1 MGFSLA
7 GLAPLTSGY
16 YQGKDEL
23 MRRQMLEQQMRA
35 QQQQQQGLAAL
46 ANAYGQQQQMPPP
59 APPMP
64 PPPGQ
69 QSQPQG
75 PPQGQPQGGP
85 PQGMP
90 PGAMPRGQMGPPPQQ
105 QGPMPPQQRPQPQQA
120 PQAPQVKPYTSPQP
134 PQMASPQQQA
144 PQAAQQGMIPPPPQV
159 TAAVQSTLPDLQTM
173 ASTLKK
179 QGVTGM
185 ALFSALQQH
194 QQFLSVE
201 GKQQLAQL
209 QEQVR
214 HMNAEAAMARG
225 GAAQTTA
232 ANGSAREDRLERGAQ
247 GETAMS
253 AAKIEQLKAQV
264 TATLA
269 RANKAA
275 ASGKPADP
283 ADVSLLARGVAAG
296 KIDPRSLSTK
306 GGHRERIL
314 EEAMRINPDYDQK
327 DFNADNAFNTSSMRT
342 AGTAGAN
349 TAIAATAAQGGADI
363 LMDAAKKVPRSDFR
377 SLNKLVLAGK
387 TESND
392 PDTGAYLTAI
402 NTFVNEYARAV
413 NPKGTATVSDKEHA
427 RELLAA
433 SDSQDALEAKI
444 GVMRKE
450 MQRGKQAPQ
459 DVAKDLREARGG
471 KPKPTSDDLAYA
483 KAHPELKAQF
493 KAHFGIDP

>member
-1 MGFSLA
+1 MAFSLR
-7 GLAPLTSGY
+7 GLAPLTAGY
-16 YQGKDEL
+16 YEGKDEL

-46 ANAYGQQQQMPPP
+46 ANAYGSQQQMPPP
-59 APPMP
+59 AQPMP

-69 QSQPQG
+69 QSQPMQ
-75 PPQGQPQGGP
+75 P

-105 QGPMPPQQRPQPQQA
+105 QGPMPPQQQQQQPQA
-120 PQAPQVKPYTSPQP
+120 PQATQVRPYTSPQP
-134 PQMASPQQQA
+134 PQQVSPQQQA
-144 PQAAQQGMIPPPPQV
+144 PQSAQQGMIPPPPQV

-173 ASTLKK
+173 AETLKK

-185 ALFSALQQH
+185 ALMAALQQH

-209 QEQVR
+209 TEQVR
-214 HMNAEAAMARG
+214 HMQAEASMVRA

-232 ANGSAREDRLERGAQ
+232 GTGVTREDRLERGADGQ
-247 GETAMS
+247 TAYS
-253 AAKIEQLKAQV
+253 ASKIGLMDAQ
-264 TATLA
+264 AQAALA
-269 RANKAA
+269 RASKAA
-275 ASGKPADP
+275 TGGSAPDSGDMELISNAVAKGQVDP
-283 ADVSLLARGVAAG
+283 
-296 KIDPRSLSTK
+296 KSLSTK
-306 GGHRERIL
+306 GGFREKVL
-314 EEAMRINPDYDQK
+314 ERALKINPDYDMK
-327 DFNADNAFNTSSMRT
+327 NYSADNAFGTSSMRT

-363 LMDAAKKVPRSDFR
+363 LMDAARKVPRGDFR
-377 SLNKLVLAGK
+377 SLNKAILAGK
-387 TESND
+387 TEAND

-433 SDSQDALEAKI
+433 SDSQPALEAKI
-444 GVMRKE
+444 GIMRQE
-450 MQRGKQAPQ
+450 MQRGRQAPQ
-459 DVAKDLREARGG
+459 DVAKDLRAARSGG
-471 KPKPTSDDLAYA
+471 SSSAPKVGTVKDGYR
-483 KAHPELKAQF
+483 F
-493 KAHFGIDP
+493 KGGDPSLPASWEKQ